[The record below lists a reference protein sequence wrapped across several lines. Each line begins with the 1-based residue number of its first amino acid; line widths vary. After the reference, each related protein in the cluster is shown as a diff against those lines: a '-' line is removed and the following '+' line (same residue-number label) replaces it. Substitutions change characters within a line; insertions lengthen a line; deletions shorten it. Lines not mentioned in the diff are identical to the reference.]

1 MTICVNMPNAF
12 PFLLKVTFFQVNF
25 FSFMVVVK
33 KKKNKTKKL
42 CKQKNFPRQLIVV
55 DQMYFKEMESW

>member
-33 KKKNKTKKL
+33 KKKKNSVSKKIF
-42 CKQKNFPRQLIVV
+42 Q
-55 DQMYFKEMESW
+55 DS